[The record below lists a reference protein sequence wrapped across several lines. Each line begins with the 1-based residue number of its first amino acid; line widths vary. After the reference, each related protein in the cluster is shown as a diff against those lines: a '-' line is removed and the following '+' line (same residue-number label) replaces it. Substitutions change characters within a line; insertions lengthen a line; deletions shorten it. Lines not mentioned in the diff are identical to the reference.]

1 MKTRLGIFAAALL
14 LLPPLALLLSA
25 QDWPQS
31 NIVSGTL
38 VLPALLSSLALIAVS
53 YLLDTLSFRRSG
65 TSLLRTQLNYI
76 LWLSY
81 TGAMLGAIIACLNS
95 SSSLWN
101 SPLDIFGEVL
111 LAILLGSV
119 LLPAILITRLWLSGA
134 SLLLRYLTRTVCLPA
149 LAAEPVASL
158 LLLASLTGLLGGT
171 AWPMYLGWLFW
182 LSPLLLL
189 ISLQLIWHEST
200 VFSALKHGDWSR
212 VILGAASGI
221 LVCGGIFFLLRL
233 TGGTLYLNASTAVFI
248 LLSAAFGLLC
258 LQLGD
263 VIAENW
269 RGKKRSEVFKRKPFP
284 IPVATKKG

>member
-1 MKTRLGIFAAALL
+1 MKIRLSIFTATLL
-14 LLPPLALLLSA
+14 LLPPLALLLTD

-31 NIVSGTL
+31 NVIGGTL
-38 VLPALLSSLALIAVS
+38 VLPVLFSALILIAAS

-65 TSLLRTQLNYI
+65 TSLLRSQLNYV

-81 TGAMLGAIIACLNS
+81 TGAMLGAAIACLNS
-95 SSSLWN
+95 FSPLWS

-111 LAILLGSV
+111 LAILLGGI

-134 SLLLRYLTRTVCLPA
+134 SLLLRHLTRTVSLPA
-149 LAAEPVASL
+149 LAAEPVASI
-158 LLLASLTGLLGGT
+158 LLLATLIGLLGGT
-171 AWPMYLGWLFW
+171 AWPRYLGWLFW

-212 VILGAASGI
+212 VVLGAASGI
-221 LVCGGIFFLLRL
+221 LVCGGTFALFKL
-233 TGGTLYLNASTAVFI
+233 TGGAFYITTSPVLSI
-248 LLSAAFGLLC
+248 LLFAVFGLLC

-263 VIAENW
+263 VVAENW
-269 RGKKRSEVFKRKPFP
+269 RGKKRSELFKKKPFP
-284 IPVATKKG
+284 IPVITKKG